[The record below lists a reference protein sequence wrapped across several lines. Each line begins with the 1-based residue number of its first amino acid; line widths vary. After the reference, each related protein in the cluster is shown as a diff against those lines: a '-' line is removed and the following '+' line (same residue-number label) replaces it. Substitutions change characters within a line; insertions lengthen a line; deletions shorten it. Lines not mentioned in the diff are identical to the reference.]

1 MSKIFSLWKAKV
13 FVANQSTGKLDLR
26 LGVWKLCK
34 QATFYDHVNLAK
46 DIMCT
51 SIQETTCQYMDNL

>member
-1 MSKIFSLWKAKV
+1 MI

-26 LGVWKLCK
+26 LGVLKSCK
-34 QATFYDHVNLAK
+34 QANFYDQVYSTK

-51 SIQETTCQYMDNL
+51 SIQETACQYVDNL